1 VGVAIK
7 PAGRRQWGGA
17 TTLPVSARDSLVRE
31 LRSPTLP
38 QQEKEGVG
46 TRWEVALDGSDA
58 VQRDALEQESEEK
71 GSCARPKAREIL
83 GLASAVPSLPIDP
96 AESAVS
102 SRDFSKE
109 C

>member
-1 VGVAIK
+1 
-7 PAGRRQWGGA
+7 
-17 TTLPVSARDSLVRE
+17 VRE
-31 LRSPTLP
+31 LRSPKLP

-58 VQRDALEQESEEK
+58 EQRDALEQESEEK
-71 GSCARPKAREIL
+71 GSCARPTKARELL